1 MDVIG
6 GQRSVRPALLPSLVS
21 SSMRSSNLEPPAFS
35 SGYRWPC
42 TSRVSSSSVLGR
54 ARGQAELLLKEA
66 LHIQMTSAEEH
77 FSQKKG
83 LEVPGCWTALM
94 MRQEGRSAGSL

>member
-1 MDVIG
+1 MLD
-6 GQRSVRPALLPSLVS
+6 
-21 SSMRSSNLEPPAFS
+21 
-35 SGYRWPC
+35 
-42 TSRVSSSSVLGR
+42 R

-94 MRQEGRSAGSL
+94 TRQEGRGAGSL